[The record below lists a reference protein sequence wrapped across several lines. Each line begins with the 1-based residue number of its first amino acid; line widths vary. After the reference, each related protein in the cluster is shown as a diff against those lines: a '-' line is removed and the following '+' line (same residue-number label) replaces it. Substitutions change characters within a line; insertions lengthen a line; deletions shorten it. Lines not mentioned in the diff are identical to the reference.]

1 MLLACSVVTI
11 NPALVYLML
20 SFLSGAERSGA
31 LCIYA
36 YLLVP
41 RFI

>member
-20 SFLSGAERSGA
+20 SFLSGAERCVFM
-31 LCIYA
+31 LIY
-36 YLLVP
+36 
-41 RFI
+41 